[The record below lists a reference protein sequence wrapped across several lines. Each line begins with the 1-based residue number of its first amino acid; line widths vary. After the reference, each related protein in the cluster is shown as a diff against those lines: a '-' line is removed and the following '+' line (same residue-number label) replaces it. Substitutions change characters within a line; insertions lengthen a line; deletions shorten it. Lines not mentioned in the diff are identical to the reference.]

1 MRRDTAPAWAVI
13 LLILLAVAGAGISLM
28 LTSYHVS
35 QGRDAAGI
43 FQAVCGTDGGGCRD
57 VLSSSWAVLPDG
69 IPLSALGLVYFGGLA
84 LWYLVVGPANRRG
97 RYWQSVPLIIHVLG
111 ALASAFLIAVMIT
124 QVGALCWWCVITHVI
139 NFVLLYL
146 AWKMWPSKDSGYT
159 SDPVHPGVRLGIAGL
174 LLIIA
179 GAAITYHWV
188 QAKRM
193 RTVAEQADRYVQGF
207 LRDADLQRYIHL
219 RQPPIPIPIRPNDPV
234 RGNPTAPHTVVVF
247 SDFQCPGCL
256 SFAEFSDRELLPRFG
271 TQIRIVYKHFPLEPE
286 CNQGLRNTVHAQA
299 CEAAQAAEAAR
310 EMGGNEAFWR
320 MHDLLFARQ
329 GGLAEGPWE
338 ELGRNAGLDGAAVAQ
353 RVAQGA
359 ARNRI
364 VQDTQI
370 GVQVQLGG
378 TPSVFLDGRLLED
391 WSRMDIWQT
400 LLGAPATPAPVDPMM
415 TPTAPAPQP
424 SAAPPHVH

>member
-1 MRRDTAPAWAVI
+1 MRRDSAPAWAVI

-43 FQAVCGTDGGGCRD
+43 FQTVCGTDGGGCRE

-97 RYWQSVPLIIHVLG
+97 RYWQSVPLVIHVLG
-111 ALASAFLIAVMIT
+111 ALASAFLLAVMLT
-124 QVGALCWWCVITHVI
+124 QVGTICWWCTITHLI
-139 NFVLLYL
+139 NFAMLYL

-174 LLIIA
+174 LLILA

-188 QAKRM
+188 RAKQM
-193 RTVAEQADRYVQGF
+193 RGVAAQADSYLQE
-207 LRDADLQRYIHL
+207 LRRDPDLQRYLHL
-219 RQPPIPIPIRPNDPV
+219 RQPALPIPVRLGDPV
-234 RGNPTAPHTVVVF
+234 RGNTAAPHTVVVF

-256 SFAEFSDRELLPRFG
+256 SFAEFSERELLPRFG
-271 TQIRIVYKHFPLEPE
+271 DQLRIVYKHFPLEPE
-286 CNQGLRNTVHAQA
+286 CNQVMQQAVHEQA

-338 ELGRNAGLDGAAVAQ
+338 ELARNAGLDGAVVAR

-364 VQDTQI
+364 LQDTQLGGQI
-370 GVQVQLGG
+370 RLGG
-378 TPSVFLDGRLLED
+378 TPSVFLDGRLIDD
-391 WSRMDIWQT
+391 WSRMELWQT
-400 LLGAPATPAPVDPMM
+400 LLETRSAPMM
-415 TPTAPAPQP
+415 PPAANTPAPQP
-424 SAAPPHVH
+424 PAEGTLPPEP